1 MKNNTKYLEIFRLEI
16 LTATKELAIFVW
28 CRNILLATSCNPNPK
43 AYSRPLDCRLI
54 CKNS

>member
-16 LTATKELAIFVW
+16 LTATRVLAILCGVGIFY
-28 CRNILLATSCNPNPK
+28 LLLHVIQTQRP
-43 AYSRPLDCRLI
+43 RPLDCRLI